1 MPSARKKK
9 GSTAGS
15 KPHSGSD
22 DEHKDDHPRR
32 DRHDEKH
39 KKKSFEKHKRTSK
52 HAPAELTSKKRVSRR
67 RDFVEVPKVQARDPR
82 FMPLGVG
89 SSVTSTHGAAS
100 KVEEIKARK
109 AYSFLDDYQQDELN
123 QLRAAA
129 KKEKDPAAKEK
140 LERAVTSMESRLKA
154 QKRKDR
160 ERELLEEHRK
170 KEKELVQQGKQPFYL
185 KRSEQKKKLLLDQFA
200 TMKKGQ
206 VDKAIE
212 RRRKKVAG
220 KEKKLLPWARRTA
233 EDR

>member
-9 GSTAGS
+9 GSAAGS
-15 KPHSGSD
+15 IPHSGSD
-22 DEHKDDHPRR
+22 EEAEDDHPRR
-32 DRHDEKH
+32 NRHEEKDQ
-39 KKKSFEKHKRTSK
+39 KKSFEKHKRTSK
-52 HAPAELTSKKRVSRR
+52 HAPVELTSKKRVSRR
-67 RDFVEVPKVQARDPR
+67 RDFIEVPKVQARDPR
-82 FMPLGVG
+82 FMPLGAG
-89 SSVTSTHGAAS
+89 SSVASTHGAAS
-100 KVEEIKARK
+100 KIEEIKARK
-109 AYSFLDDYQQDELN
+109 AYSFLDEYQQDELN

-129 KKEKDPAAKEK
+129 KKEKDPVAKEK
-140 LERAVTSMESRLKA
+140 LEKAVMSMESRLKA

-200 TMKKGQ
+200 NMKKSQ